1 MKQPVFLLSL
11 TLSGVK
17 NIDRD
22 ITLSFYKKTVDDSF
36 DISDYRTKA
45 VYGENGS
52 GKTAIVIGVQI
63 LKDLIL
69 KQNYLNDAANQKY
82 LHEIINKKI
91 NRLHLECEFY
101 ARFNSGF
108 KVYNYSLIVKPNENG
123 DFTLASETLYVR
135 NANYATSKYHELY
148 KVVEGELFYETDDM
162 QELEI
167 LKQLT
172 ANLLI
177 NNTLFVTLINSKS
190 FEQIK
195 DTELVV
201 HLANLYILGLDIVTS
216 LDYPDMQ
223 SKTYARDSFRM
234 VWDKSEEGV
243 RKGIVKPKW
252 DGFDGDSRLVR
263 AEDFEDYIYEVEK
276 LERFIKLFKRDLD
289 KLEIDKKER
298 YGLYECSLI
307 MNYVD
312 YRVHISYESTGIR
325 KLVRLFDYMSF
336 AMDGK
341 IVFIDEMD
349 SNINDV
355 YLCKLIEFFK
365 LYGNGQLC
373 FTTHS
378 TSPMEVLRDAKLS
391 IDFLS
396 SDSRIVPWKKNG
408 NYTPER
414 MYRRGM
420 IEYLPFNIEAEDFLG
435 ILGD

>member
-1 MKQPVFLLSL
+1 MKQPVFLLGL

-22 ITLSFYKKTVDDSF
+22 ITLSFYKKSVDHSF

-52 GKTAIVIGVQI
+52 GKTAIVIGVQL

-69 KQNYLNDAANQKY
+69 KQNYLNDAANQQY
-82 LHEIINKKI
+82 LSEIVNKKT
-91 NRLHLECEFY
+91 NQLHIECEFY
-101 ARFNSGF
+101 ASLNVPFTVH
-108 KVYNYSLIVKPNENG
+108 KYSLMIKANEYGEYVLTNESLFVK
-123 DFTLASETLYVR
+123 
-135 NANYATSKYHELY
+135 NANYSTSKYREIY
-148 KVVEGELFYETDDM
+148 KVVDGELYYETEDK
-162 QELEI
+162 QELELI
-167 LKQLT
+167 KQST
-172 ANLLI
+172 TNLL
-177 NNTLFVTLINSKS
+177 NSSTLFVTLFNSKT
-190 FEQIK
+190 FDKIK
-195 DTELVV
+195 DTSLVS
-201 HLANLYILGLDIVTS
+201 HLTSLYVFGLDMITS
-216 LDYPDMQ
+216 LDESDRQ
-223 SKTYARDSFRM
+223 SKSYARNSFRM
-234 VWDKSEEGV
+234 IWDNSEKGA
-243 RKGIVKPKW
+243 RRGIVKPRW
-252 DGFDGDSRLVR
+252 DAFDGDSRLVKI
-263 AEDFEDYIYEVEK
+263 EDFEEYKNEVGK
-276 LERFIKLFKRDLD
+276 LERFIKIFKRDLQC
-289 KLEIDKKER
+289 LEIDKKER
-298 YGLYECSLI
+298 YDLYECSLI
-307 MNYVD
+307 MNYGD
-312 YRVHISYESTGIR
+312 YKVHISYESTGIR
-325 KLVRLFDYMSF
+325 KLVTLFDYMSL